1 MKSPAQK
8 PIRMNLPQGGHTL
21 IEMLIATIIG
31 LFLILSVVGTFAWSM
46 KNNMQDSSTAR
57 MQENARYALEALSKE
72 LQMASFMH
80 DAIGGGPVDTTL
92 VVGAFDD
99 AQNCEPWV
107 LKVADSELVSVSRLP
122 GNDPLADYQCLKTEN
137 NVRVRALDSA
147 PQTGELT
154 LQTTVDGNSRIIKWG
169 EEGNYDRPQDAPFLV
184 GASNWE
190 FAPSIFFIAE
200 NPENVKTLP
209 ECGDDFVPT
218 LFRKKP
224 LSSTPKEP
232 EAIAEGIEYFHLMWG
247 VDNEMVDGNAA
258 TLPDGYPNYFVS
270 SPTADQLPGIV
281 AAKLFVLARGS
292 RSDGPYT
299 DNKVYTMGDVII
311 PADTFSDCYHRKVFS
326 TTVRLRNQV
335 IKNVLSTVTS

>member
-1 MKSPAQK
+1 
-8 PIRMNLPQGGHTL
+8 
-21 IEMLIATIIG
+21 
-31 LFLILSVVGTFAWSM
+31 M

-137 NVRVRALDSA
+137 NVGDPDIEGNLILHTVDISGTDYSDVLAIKRVRALDSA

-154 LQTTVDGNSRIIKWG
+154 LQTTVDGNSRIIKCV